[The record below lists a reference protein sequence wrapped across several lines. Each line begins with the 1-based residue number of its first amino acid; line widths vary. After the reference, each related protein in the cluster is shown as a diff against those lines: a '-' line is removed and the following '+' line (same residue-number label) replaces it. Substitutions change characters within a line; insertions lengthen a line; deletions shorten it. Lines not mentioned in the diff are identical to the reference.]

1 MRLNKSMKVEINDKE
16 YDVKVATTSDEMSKG
31 LQNVKEL
38 PEDEG
43 MLFIFEEPQT
53 VGFWMK
59 DTEIP
64 LDIIFIDEDLE
75 VLSIYK
81 GQPNNQDIVEE
92 DNVKYVLELN
102 INSGVSVGDEVELE
116 DEDDDEVGKMIVLAS
131 NGETQ
136 MELEGGERIF
146 SRKNTRVLI
155 KQAKK
160 ADVSKSDSD
169 YKRLGKSMFKYLK
182 IQDGNDPEYVEL
194 KDKK

>member
-116 DEDDDEVGKMIVLAS
+116 DEDDNEIGKMIVLTS
-131 NGETQ
+131 NGESQ

-146 SRKNTRVLI
+146 SRKNTKILI

>member
-116 DEDDDEVGKMIVLAS
+116 DEDDNEIGKMIVLTS
-131 NGETQ
+131 NGESQ

-146 SRKNTRVLI
+146 SRKNTKILI

-182 IQDGNDPEYVEL
+182 IQDGNDPEYVKL
-194 KDKK
+194 KDK

>member
-1 MRLNKSMKVEINDKE
+1 
-16 YDVKVATTSDEMSKG
+16 
-31 LQNVKEL
+31 
-38 PEDEG
+38 
-43 MLFIFEEPQT
+43 
-53 VGFWMK
+53 MK

-116 DEDDDEVGKMIVLAS
+116 DKDDDEVGKMIVLAS

-160 ADVSKSDSD
+160 ADLSKTDAD
-169 YKRLGKSMFKYLK
+169 
-182 IQDGNDPEYVEL
+182 
-194 KDKK
+194 

>member
-116 DEDDDEVGKMIVLAS
+116 DEDDNEIGKMIVLTS
-131 NGETQ
+131 NGESQ

-146 SRKNTRVLI
+146 SRKKYKNINQTS
-155 KQAKK
+155 KK

-169 YKRLGKSMFKYLK
+169 YKRLGKKH
-182 IQDGNDPEYVEL
+182 V
-194 KDKK
+194 

>member
-160 ADVSKSDSD
+160 ADLSKTDAD

>member
-1 MRLNKSMKVEINDKE
+1 
-16 YDVKVATTSDEMSKG
+16 
-31 LQNVKEL
+31 
-38 PEDEG
+38 
-43 MLFIFEEPQT
+43 
-53 VGFWMK
+53 MK

-116 DEDDDEVGKMIVLAS
+116 DEDDNEIGKMIVLTS
-131 NGETQ
+131 NGESQ

-146 SRKNTRVLI
+146 SRKNTKILI

-182 IQDGNDPEYVEL
+182 IQDGNDPEYVKL
-194 KDKK
+194 KDK

>member
-116 DEDDDEVGKMIVLAS
+116 DEDDNEIGKMIVLTS
-131 NGETQ
+131 NGESQ

-146 SRKNTRVLI
+146 SRKNTKILI

-194 KDKK
+194 KDK

>member
-160 ADVSKSDSD
+160 ADLSKTDAD

-182 IQDGNDPEYVEL
+182 IQDANDPEYVKL
-194 KDKK
+194 KDK